1 MKEEKKNARLAAL
14 EEMSAEVSKST
25 KGRKTLIESGKEER
39 VPFTTS
45 ISRLNRE
52 RLGIYSAKKGQRI
65 ADILDEVLNSF
76 FADK

>member
-1 MKEEKKNARLAAL
+1 MKEEKKNARLAVL

-39 VPFTTS
+39 MPFTTS
-45 ISRLNRE
+45 ISRQNRE
-52 RLGIYSAKKGQRI
+52 RLGIYSAQKGQRI
-65 ADILDEVLNSF
+65 ADILDRILNDF